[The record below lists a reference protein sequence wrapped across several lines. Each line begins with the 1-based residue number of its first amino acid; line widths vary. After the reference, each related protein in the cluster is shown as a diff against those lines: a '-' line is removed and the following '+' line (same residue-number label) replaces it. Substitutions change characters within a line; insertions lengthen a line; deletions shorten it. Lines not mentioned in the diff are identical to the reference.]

1 MMDIMEDQKMKE
13 IGIQTDYRESE
24 AQTDP
29 YTPKYILREKE
40 RPEVLDLQDM
50 KYGVDL
56 PANIDELDMI
66 ENNREKT
73 WFEDALPPI
82 SDEISFI
89 LRRKLM
95 EEQELRDWNNKENEI
110 KKIQNEKLYL
120 LQSGLI
126 EREKDVEE
134 KNSQRIEEI
143 KIKKTE
149 SKNRLIAKIQRRKI
163 KVLRK

>member
-1 MMDIMEDQKMKE
+1 MEVMEEQRVKDV
-13 IGIQTDYRESE
+13 GIQTDYRESE

-29 YTPKYILREKE
+29 YTPKYILRDKE
-40 RPEVLDLQDM
+40 RPEVLDLENM

-134 KNSQRIEEI
+134 KNS
-143 KIKKTE
+143 
-149 SKNRLIAKIQRRKI
+149 
-163 KVLRK
+163 

>member
-1 MMDIMEDQKMKE
+1 
-13 IGIQTDYRESE
+13 
-24 AQTDP
+24 
-29 YTPKYILREKE
+29 
-40 RPEVLDLQDM
+40 M
-50 KYGVDL
+50 KYGIDL
-56 PANIDELDMI
+56 PANIDELDII

-95 EEQELRDWNNKENEI
+95 EEQELRDWNKKENEI

-134 KNSQRIEEI
+134 KNS
-143 KIKKTE
+143 
-149 SKNRLIAKIQRRKI
+149 
-163 KVLRK
+163 